1 MNFKIYVNSYKNC
14 DKKEINKKTK
24 KETATIYSLF
34 LF

>member
-24 KETATIYSLF
+24 KETENK
-34 LF
+34 